1 MIDKFKYT
9 DKELDELIKSMVILV
24 DTREK
29 ANEHILSVFDKNKIA
44 YKKKALERC
53 DYSFYIPAND
63 NLNIP
68 RDLYYDKEVAIER
81 KASLEEI
88 SNNFAKER
96 DRFEKEMALAPKT
109 KVLLLENASYEDI
122 CLGNYKTQY
131 NKKAFL
137 ATIHTF
143 WFRYNL
149 PFFFMKDNS
158 KSALFIKKY
167 FEYYLKESLK

>member
-9 DKELDELIKSMVILV
+9 DKEIEEIISSMVILV

-29 ANEHILSVFDKNKIA
+29 VNEHILSVFDKNKIS

-53 DYSFYIPAND
+53 DYSFYIPKNEK
-63 NLNIP
+63 LNIP
-68 RDLYYDKEVAIER
+68 RDLYFDKEVAIER
-81 KASLEEI
+81 KASLDEI
-88 SNNFAKER
+88 ANNFTKER

-109 KVLLLENASYEDI
+109 KVLLLENATYEDI
-122 CLGNYKTQY
+122 CNGNYRSQY

-143 WFRYNL
+143 WIRYNL
-149 PFFFMKDNS
+149 PFVFMPDTT

-167 FEYYLKESLK
+167 FEYYLKEYLR